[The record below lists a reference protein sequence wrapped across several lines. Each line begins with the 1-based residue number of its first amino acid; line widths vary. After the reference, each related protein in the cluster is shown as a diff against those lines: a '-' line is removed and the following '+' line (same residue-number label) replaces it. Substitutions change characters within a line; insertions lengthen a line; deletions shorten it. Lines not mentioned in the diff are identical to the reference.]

1 MSFWNPWGEAR
12 RLRRLLELTQS
23 AAADTRC
30 RQYII
35 IKKLRADVLRMGR
48 ELTHALDA
56 AEQLKANTH
65 RRDPKT
71 GRILPRGQ

>member
-12 RLRRLLELTQS
+12 RLRRLLETQS
-23 AAADTRC
+23 VEADMQG
-30 RQYII
+30 RQYAII
-35 IKKLRADVLRMGR
+35 QDLRAEVWRLRD

-56 AEQLKANTH
+56 AEKLKGTTH